1 MKTVLITGA
10 SSGIGL
16 QLARDYL
23 DEGYQVLACGRDQIK
38 LENALKHDNV
48 QYCVFDTQS
57 PAQIESSL
65 QLVSEPDLVI
75 LNAGNCE
82 YVDDAHQLDAR
93 LFERILNTNVMGTV
107 NCLSVL
113 LPKMKSG
120 SHLAIVSSSVTF
132 LPLTRTEAYGASKAA
147 LDYLTKTLA
156 VDLKDKGI
164 DVSLIRPGFVDTPL
178 TRLND
183 FPMPGRISVEKASEM
198 IRRGL
203 DKRKLEINFP
213 FMFISILRL
222 FSWLPSSWW
231 QVIAVNMRR
240 HSL

>member
-16 QLARDYL
+16 QLANDYL
-23 DEGYQVLACGRDQIK
+23 DNGCRVLACGRDQNK
-38 LENALKHDNV
+38 LEKVLHHVNV
-48 QYCVFDTQS
+48 QYCVFDTQNMT
-57 PAQIESSL
+57 QIESSL
-65 QLVSEPDLVI
+65 ESVLQPDLVI

-93 LFERILNTNVMGTV
+93 MFDRVFSTNVMGTV
-107 NCLSVL
+107 NCLSVV
-113 LPKMKSG
+113 LPKMKHG

-132 LPLTRTEAYGASKAA
+132 LPLTRAEAYGASKAA
-147 LDYLTKTLA
+147 LDYLTKTLS
-156 VDLKDKGI
+156 VDLKDVGI

-183 FPMPGRISVEKASEM
+183 FPMPGTISVEKASQM

-213 FMFISILRL
+213 FIFILILRIL
-222 FSWLPSSWW
+222 SWLPSSWW
-231 QVIAVNMRR
+231 QVIAVKMR
-240 HSL
+240 HQSL

>member
-16 QLARDYL
+16 QLAKDYL
-23 DEGYQVLACGRDQIK
+23 DNGYRVLACGRSQEK
-38 LENALKHDNV
+38 LESVLQNDNV
-48 QYCVFDTQS
+48 EHLVFDTQDT
-57 PAQIESSL
+57 ARIESSL
-65 QLVSEPDLVI
+65 ESVSNPDLVI

-82 YVDDAHQLDAR
+82 YVDDAQQIDAR
-93 LFERILNTNVMGTV
+93 MFERVFNTNVMGTI
-107 NCLSVL
+107 NCLSVI
-113 LPKMKSG
+113 LPKMKAG

-132 LPLTRTEAYGASKAA
+132 LPLTRAEAYGASKAA
-147 LDYLTKTLA
+147 LDYLTKTLS

-183 FPMPGRISVEKASEM
+183 FPMPGRISVAKASEM

-213 FMFISILRL
+213 FMFIFILRL
-222 FSWLPSSWW
+222 FSWLPASWW

-240 HSL
+240 QSL

>member
-16 QLARDYL
+16 QLANDYL
-23 DEGYQVLACGRDQIK
+23 DKGYRVLACGRDQNK
-38 LENALKHDNV
+38 LKKSLQHDNV
-48 QYCVFDTQS
+48 LHCIFDTLN
-57 PAQIESSL
+57 PTQIESSL
-65 QLVSEPDLVI
+65 GSVSEPDLVI

-82 YVDDAHQLDAR
+82 YVDDAQQLDAR
-93 LFERILNTNVMGTV
+93 LFERTFNTNVMGTV
-107 NCLSVL
+107 NCLSAI
-113 LPKMKSG
+113 LPKMKRG

-132 LPLTRTEAYGASKAA
+132 LPLTRAEAYGASKAA
-147 LDYLTKTLA
+147 LDYLTKTLS

-213 FMFISILRL
+213 FIFIFILRL
-222 FSWLPSSWW
+222 FSWLPTSWW
-231 QVIAVNMRR
+231 LVLAVNMRR